1 MQSCKYFGQTGNVA
15 KLVKDT
21 CPPPL
26 QRGAYY
32 FTLDLDAGQSS
43 EVVLQQAQLLSPADA
58 MCDPESGVCTAS
70 TGPGYDLY
78 VAKVRFQKDL
88 SHILATQP
96 RDSRGQ
102 NKQPMQVLYV
112 ANLIRIY
119 LRVLKDCIPGPG
131 AHGLRVPKSLPNE
144 GNV

>member
-1 MQSCKYFGQTGNVA
+1 MQSCKYFGQKGNVA

-43 EVVLQQAQLLSPADA
+43 EVVLQEAQLLSPADA
-58 MCDPESGVCTAS
+58 MCDLESGMCTAS

-78 VAKVRFQKDL
+78 VAKVRFQMGLGSGDDVCGV
-88 SHILATQP
+88 HIQTHTFSPHSPPIPQMGALV
-96 RDSRGQ
+96 S
-102 NKQPMQVLYV
+102 LV
-112 ANLIRIY
+112 AVS
-119 LRVLKDCIPGPG
+119 LRY
-131 AHGLRVPKSLPNE
+131 
-144 GNV
+144 